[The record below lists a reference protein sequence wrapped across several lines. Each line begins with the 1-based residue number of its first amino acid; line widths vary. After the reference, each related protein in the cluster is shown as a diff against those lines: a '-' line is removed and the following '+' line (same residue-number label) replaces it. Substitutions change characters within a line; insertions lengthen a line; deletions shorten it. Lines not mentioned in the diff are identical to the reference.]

1 MSNFHQFIH
10 PFTAIVAGP
19 TGCGKT
25 EFIYN
30 LLLNNKDYIQ
40 PSPTKI
46 YYYYSIWQDKFTK
59 MKDKL
64 SNIHFYEGLTNFQQV
79 NRLDNNLIII
89 DDLMKEASDNN
100 EILDMFTKGS
110 HHSNCSIIVLTQ
122 NIFNKGKH
130 SRTMSLN
137 SHYIVLFKNPR
148 DATQIS
154 FLSRQMY
161 PKNSKFLEEAY
172 HDATNEPYGYL
183 LIDLKQA
190 TPNEFRVQSNIFSKE
205 RHYFYLKNN

>member
-59 MKDKL
+59 MKYKL
-64 SNIHFYEGLTNFQQV
+64 SSIHFYEGLTNFQQV

-100 EILDMFTKGS
+100 EILDIFTKGS
-110 HHSNCSIIVLTQ
+110 HHSYCSIFVLTKQ

-130 SRTMSLN
+130 SR
-137 SHYIVLFKNPR
+137 
-148 DATQIS
+148 
-154 FLSRQMY
+154 
-161 PKNSKFLEEAY
+161 
-172 HDATNEPYGYL
+172 
-183 LIDLKQA
+183 
-190 TPNEFRVQSNIFSKE
+190 NIFPKE
-205 RHYFYLKNN
+205 RKYF

>member
-1 MSNFHQFIH
+1 MYKFHQFLH
-10 PFTAIVAGP
+10 PYTALVAGP

-25 EFIYN
+25 EFVFN
-30 LLLNNKDYIQ
+30 LLLHNKEYIQ

-59 MKDKL
+59 MKEKIPNINFHEGL
-64 SNIHFYEGLTNFQQV
+64 SNFQHV
-79 NRLDNNLIII
+79 NKLENNLIII

-110 HHSNCSIIVLTQ
+110 HHSNCSIMVLTQ

-154 FLSRQMY
+154 FLARQMY

-172 HDATNEPYGYL
+172 FDATHEPFGYL

-190 TPNEFRVQSNIFSKE
+190 TPNDNRVQSNIFSKKN
-205 RHYFYLKNN
+205 HFFYLRKN